1 MYLRHCGE
9 KMLYWQFCIYSF
21 PLRAYSFLACQL
33 SCFFILVR
41 VYFKFQVLF
50 FQWWSC
56 LQNGCAVYPSP
67 CFRENLLGE
76 IASHMTWIQT
86 SEIMLAVASSAF
98 LLLTNYSLVNWSML
112 CIDIRWTA
120 NKIFN
125 LFCRLIELVFCV
137 VLPNYLNQ
145 SAGVNLWRCVA
156 EPIGYHTSCA
166 FLFLLE
172 QQGPVLWLFVFVC
185 VWWLMI

>member
-1 MYLRHCGE
+1 M
-9 KMLYWQFCIYSF
+9 I
-21 PLRAYSFLACQL
+21 L
-33 SCFFILVR
+33 SAKWMCCVSKSLLQGKPTWRNSIKYDMNSDVWDNVGFI
-41 VYFKFQVLF
+41 
-50 FQWWSC
+50 
-56 LQNGCAVYPSP
+56 
-67 CFRENLLGE
+67 
-76 IASHMTWIQT
+76 
-86 SEIMLAVASSAF
+86 ASSAF